1 MMKTIVVFV
10 SGVAAFFVFYL
21 LAMLRTRNERA
32 MEKRV
37 RTLFD
42 TGFESARTRRG
53 RSKREHTRLHRLDR
67 IADELYVAGVALRA
81 EEFITIWVITSA
93 VIPAAALFL
102 GAPMS
107 LSIGMVIVGA
117 AAPIGFVVIKR
128 NRRLAV
134 LGNQLPDA
142 MNVIC
147 NALRAGLSFQTAL
160 KNVAEEME
168 EPISREFMRVYRE
181 TQLGMPLEASLNR
194 LVERTKNQ
202 DLGLMCSAV
211 VIQRQIGGNLAII
224 LENISD
230 TINQRIQLRGEIKT
244 MTAAGTLSGYIVG
257 GLPIVIIVLLMFVNP
272 GYVDMFFTTESGR
285 IMLIISVV
293 LEVIG
298 FSIVRKIVNIK
309 M

>member
-32 MEKRV
+32 MEERV
-37 RTLFD
+37 KKLFD
-42 TGFESARTRRG
+42 TGFESTRTRRSRTKG
-53 RSKREHTRLHRLDR
+53 SRTRLRRLDKL
-67 IADELYVAGVALRA
+67 ADELYVAGVALRA
-81 EEFITIWVITSA
+81 EEFITIWVITGA

-107 LSIGMVIVGA
+107 LSIGLVIVGA
-117 AAPIGFVVIKR
+117 AAPIGFIVIKR

-134 LGNQLPDA
+134 LGKQLSDA
-142 MNVIC
+142 MNIIC

-202 DLGLMCSAV
+202 DLDLMCSAV
-211 VIQRQIGGNLAII
+211 VIQRQIGGNLAVI

-244 MTAAGTLSGYIVG
+244 LTAAGTLSGYIVG
-257 GLPIVIIVLLMFVNP
+257 ALPIFIIVLLMFINP
-272 GYVDMFFTTESGR
+272 GYVDMFFTTDTGR
-285 IMLIISVV
+285 IMLIVSVV
-293 LEVIG
+293 LEAIG
-298 FSIVRKIVNIK
+298 FAIVRKIVNIK
-309 M
+309 L

>member
-224 LENISD
+224 LENISG